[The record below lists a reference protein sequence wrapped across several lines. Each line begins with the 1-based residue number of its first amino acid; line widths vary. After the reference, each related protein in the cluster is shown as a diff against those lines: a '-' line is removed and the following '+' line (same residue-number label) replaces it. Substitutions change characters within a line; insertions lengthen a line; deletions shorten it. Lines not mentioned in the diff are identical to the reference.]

1 MLLLSVVGIGFR
13 CIYCLLHMLNG
24 VMYTEAEIQSTVLHL
39 IQLLSRQF
47 HENSPKI
54 TNKLFVNGYFN
65 LTSDTFSENKFDEA
79 GGIRLNMKRNFKQ
92 STLSWHLSKV

>member
-1 MLLLSVVGIGFR
+1 
-13 CIYCLLHMLNG
+13 MLNG

-54 TNKLFVNGYFN
+54 TNKLFVNGYLN
-65 LTSDTFSENKFDEA
+65 LSSDTFSENKFDEA
-79 GGIRLNMKRNFKQ
+79 GGIRLNLKRNFKQ
-92 STLSWHLSKV
+92 STLSWQLSKV